1 MKTINPW
8 IQESLVRW
16 KDNLEKKKMVR
27 IVFQVSYQ
35 NNGSKNYNFL
45 IAGESCQPTM
55 LCPVKI
61 SFKNENE
68 TNVFIDIQ
76 KLKEFIA
83 STLQSEKCE
92 KHSSHRRSMTPDGD
106 MDLHR
111 GKKSTGTGNYINTNI
126 LMLLTLCMSL
136 LLEQNGYN
144 ILCKAYDNNTR
155 ARKRETGMS
164 YCKVFII
171 WIL

>member
-1 MKTINPW
+1 MKFIYHTNFSPQPLQQYIWGLFQTAVTN
-8 IQESLVRW
+8 
-16 KDNLEKKKMVR
+16 KKT
-27 IVFQVSYQ
+27 Q
-35 NNGSKNYNFL
+35 
-45 IAGESCQPTM
+45 
-55 LCPVKI
+55 
-61 SFKNENE
+61 
-68 TNVFIDIQ
+68 
-76 KLKEFIA
+76 
-83 STLQSEKCE
+83 KCE

-171 WIL
+171 